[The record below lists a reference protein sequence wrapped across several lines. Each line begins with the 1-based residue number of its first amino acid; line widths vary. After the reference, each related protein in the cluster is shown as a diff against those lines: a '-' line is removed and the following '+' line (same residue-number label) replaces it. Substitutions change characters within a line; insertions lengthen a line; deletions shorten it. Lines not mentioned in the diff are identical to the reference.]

1 MRTNGLSAH
10 DWAVNTECMDA
21 PKPLEIATR
30 RLEGRGKQG
39 SFVVIAEIMLVFE
52 LLFNCYEKRV
62 DSYGAVDSN
71 AHDKTPEDNFSTYL
85 DAAWV
90 KACDYYDKPDDT
102 AIYYAVTLLHTY

>member
-1 MRTNGLSAH
+1 
-10 DWAVNTECMDA
+10 MDA
-21 PKPLEIATR
+21 PKPLKTAAR
-30 RLEGRGKQG
+30 RLEGRDKQD
-39 SFVVIAEIMLVFE
+39 SFVAIAEIMLVFE